1 MLEAGA
7 FYFFAGF
14 ALLSAS
20 FLLIEARTPI
30 STSLAFSALGLAIAG
45 VLQGAGADFIAL
57 AEWILS
63 LGAALA
69 LFVSSVMV
77 SGVRGE
83 RFYTASPLRVLAKL
97 AGAVA
102 AAVLVGLLVSVLDTP
117 NVAHTHTS
125 IPTPI
130 PTPLSPGAA
139 NLGGS
144 LFASGSASLPLLGL
158 LLLVVLVGSVVLA
171 RRRLD

>member
-1 MLEAGA
+1 MLEMGA
-7 FYFFAGF
+7 FHFFAGL
-14 ALLSAS
+14 ALVSAS

-45 VLQGAGADFIAL
+45 VLQGVAADFIAL

-63 LGAALA
+63 LGAALV

-77 SGVRGE
+77 SGVDGE
-83 RFYTASPLRVLAKL
+83 RLGAASPLRVLAKL

-102 AAVLVGLLVSVLDTP
+102 AAVLVGLLVSVVEAP
-117 NVAHTHTS
+117 NPAHTPS
-125 IPTPI
+125 LTP
-130 PTPLSPGAA
+130 PGAA
-139 NLGGS
+139 SLGGS
-144 LFASGSASLPLLGL
+144 LFAPGSASLPLLGL

-171 RRRLD
+171 KRRLD